1 MAKIKAFDLKR
12 GKIILYEGEMYSVF
26 STEIVSKGNWRSSV
40 QVKMKSLKSGR
51 MSETRMST
59 DDNVETPF
67 VETRPFT
74 YLYREGNNFVVM
86 DQSSY
91 DQIPIDTDVMGEDAT
106 LYLKGDETVVCQ
118 FIDGK
123 IVSVELPNTVEL
135 RVTDTPPVVRGAT
148 ATNQT
153 KEAVLETGARVRVP
167 PFIENGELLR
177 IDTRSGEY
185 LERAKEDK

>member
-12 GKIILYEGEMYSVF
+12 GKVIVYEGEMYTVF
-26 STEIVSKGNWRSSV
+26 STDIVAKGNWRSSV

-51 MSETRMST
+51 MTETRLAT
-59 DDNVETPF
+59 DDSIETPY
-67 VETRPFT
+67 VETRPYT
-74 YLYREGNNFVVM
+74 YLYREAQSFVVM
-86 DQSSY
+86 DQASY
-91 DQIPIDTDVMGEDAT
+91 DQMPVPVDVMGEDAA

-177 IDTRSGEY
+177 IDTRNGEY
-185 LERAKEDK
+185 LERAKEK

>member
-12 GKIILYEGEMYSVF
+12 GKVIIYEGEMYTVF

-51 MSETRMST
+51 MTETRMST
-59 DDNVETPF
+59 DDSIEIPF
-67 VETRPFT
+67 VETRPYT
-74 YLYREGNNFVVM
+74 YLYRESDSFVVM

-91 DQIPIDTDVMGEDAT
+91 DQMPVPVDVMGEDAA
-106 LYLKGDETVVCQ
+106 LYLKGDETVTCQ

-177 IDTRSGEY
+177 IDTRNGEY
-185 LERAKEDK
+185 LERAKEK